1 MEVSMTPTARFPAT
15 AARAA
20 DPSRDERSMLLLE
33 RAMALVSLL
42 AVALLA
48 LAR

>member
-1 MEVSMTPTARFPAT
+1 MTPLARFPAT
-15 AARAA
+15 AAV
-20 DPSRDERSMLLLE
+20 PEHPPRDERSMLLLE

-48 LAR
+48 LGR